1 MCTGYWETCD
11 CFDCRKAKELHDDI
25 NFYWDNKEERERA
38 EKELED
44 MGYSV

>member
-1 MCTGYWETCD
+1 MCTGYWETCR
-11 CFDCRKAKELHDDI
+11 CNDCRKAKELHDDI

>member
-1 MCTGYWETCD
+1 MCTGYWESCGCLD
-11 CFDCRKAKELHDDI
+11 CEKAKELHDDI
-25 NFYWDNKEERERA
+25 NFYWDNKEERERV